1 MPFKPLKPINPVY
14 EMRDGMRYITVTA
27 NDAHLGPFWKT
38 TNYLREETK
47 RVFNVQTVDEL
58 REQIELL
65 CWDRFIEGER
75 DRALGG
81 ETVGYFEDRFRNAK
95 RGQIARFDLRD
106 TESVMAQCVM
116 AQLLTWNV
124 VKSQGVALEFLTLDP
139 TEYFNWGSQWCMLPL
154 GDYEFFAGVIK
165 EDIMCDEDGRMVKN
179 KWEERENMINP
190 DIMAQLET
198 VNKLQYLKYDET
210 GLLEKRDNY
219 GKFFQ
224 CTRFPDK
231 NQHVDSG
238 GTDLSGPFLKILL
251 DSFHRSTP
259 SPFNLNFYK
268 FERMKFSG
276 TRKTYLEEDW
286 NPYVDLRWR

>member
-1 MPFKPLKPINPVY
+1 MGFEPLKPINPVY

-27 NDAHLGPFWKT
+27 NDAFLGPFWKT

-81 ETVGYFEDRFRNAK
+81 ETMVYFEDRFQNAK
-95 RGQIARFDLRD
+95 RGQIARFNLRD

-124 VKSQGVALEFLTLDP
+124 VKSKGAKLDYYHDP
-139 TEYFNWGSQWCMLPL
+139 TGYLNWGSQWSMGPL
-154 GDYEFFAGVIK
+154 DDLEFFAGVRT
-165 EDIMCDEDGRMVKN
+165 ENMCDDEGRMVKK
-179 KWEERENMINP
+179 KWEERENMINR

-286 NPYVDLRWR
+286 HPYVDYR

>member
-27 NDAHLGPFWKT
+27 NDPYLDPFWKT

-81 ETVGYFEDRFRNAK
+81 ETVGYFEDRFQNAK

-124 VKSQGVALEFLTLDP
+124 VKSQGVALERYTLNP
-139 TEYFNWGSQWCMLPL
+139 TEYFSWKSHWIMLPL
-154 GDYEFFAGVIK
+154 DDDEFFAGIIK
-165 EDIMCDEDGRMVKN
+165 EDMCDDDGRMVKN

-198 VNKLQYLKYDET
+198 VNKLQYLKCDET
-210 GLLEKRDNY
+210 RSLWEI
-219 GKFFQ
+219 
-224 CTRFPDK
+224 
-231 NQHVDSG
+231 
-238 GTDLSGPFLKILL
+238 LSEQKI
-251 DSFHRSTP
+251 S
-259 SPFNLNFYK
+259 
-268 FERMKFSG
+268 
-276 TRKTYLEEDW
+276 
-286 NPYVDLRWR
+286 